1 MSKHPVRALVLS
13 AVALGLI
20 TGCQPLIKDRPSGH
34 WVALAPGG
42 SLTLHQPVTM
52 PAGRTRVFFVNG
64 RVRTSGAT
72 YDTSC
77 ALEVRRIDRERSR
90 QIAAGLFRVT
100 RVQPY
105 WTQMAAVPNPET
117 PVVRLAGHDG
127 GDGGDGNA
135 MIRSGYQFDLRGNDP
150 DVRRLTCLGA
160 LADPAYADPPTL
172 ADIDAALGTVAT
184 LTNRSDADG

>member
-1 MSKHPVRALVLS
+1 MSNHRVRPLVLVT
-13 AVALGLI
+13 VALALI
-20 TGCQPLIKDRPSGH
+20 TGCQPLIKDRTGGR
-34 WVALAPGG
+34 WVAIPSGG

-77 ALEVRRIDRERSR
+77 ALEVRRIDRERAR
-90 QIAAGLFRVT
+90 QITAGRFRIT

-105 WTQMAAVPNPET
+105 WTQMAAVPNPGT
-117 PVVRLAGHDG
+117 PIFRLAGHDG
-127 GDGGDGNA
+127 GDGNA
-135 MIRSGYQFDLRGNDP
+135 MIRTGYQFNLQGEDTDI
-150 DVRRLTCLGA
+150 RRLTCLGV

-172 ADIDAALGTVAT
+172 ADIDAALGTAAT
-184 LTNRSDADG
+184 LTRRGDADD